1 MSNILLVE
9 ADAIVRNL
17 MIRVLSG
24 RGFTVY
30 EAASSEEALALCES
44 VLADNKIDLLVAD
57 HPTTGRDVAQRI
69 LELCANT
76 KVLHVSGW
84 PFEMVQRENVLLPG
98 SSFLQKPFTA
108 SQLANAIQDL
118 LNPRTH

>member
-30 EAASSEEALALCES
+30 EAASSEEALVLCES

-57 HPTTGRDVAQRI
+57 HPTTGRDVADRI

-108 SQLANAIQDL
+108 SQLANAVQDL